1 MGLAGLEEPFL
12 LGPPWS
18 FVNGC
23 FFESNPLQSL
33 FHLKKMD
40 WFMSFLL
47 HGKSPHLAVINH
59 FLDLQ
64 HFCPFLI
71 IGVLFNA

>member
-1 MGLAGLEEPFL
+1 
-12 LGPPWS
+12 
-18 FVNGC
+18 
-23 FFESNPLQSL
+23 
-33 FHLKKMD
+33 
-40 WFMSFLL
+40 MSFLL

-71 IGVLFNA
+71 IGVLFNALNPPDVFFVMIFCCCQGLAR

>member
-1 MGLAGLEEPFL
+1 MGLGLEKPFS
-12 LGPPWS
+12 LGPQGS
-18 FVNGC
+18 FGNGC
-23 FFESNPLQSL
+23 FSTEINPLIIIL
-33 FHLKKMD
+33 

>member
-1 MGLAGLEEPFL
+1 
-12 LGPPWS
+12 
-18 FVNGC
+18 
-23 FFESNPLQSL
+23 
-33 FHLKKMD
+33 
-40 WFMSFLL
+40 MSFLL

-64 HFCPFLI
+64 HVCPFLI